1 MQKLYDLFVVRVGND
16 CNIIC
21 SAIHSRFG
29 GGGGLT
35 LYDILGMCV
44 FQRCQV

>member
-1 MQKLYDLFVVRVGND
+1 MFSND

-29 GGGGLT
+29 GGGGGGELT
-35 LYDILGMCV
+35 IYDILRMCV

>member
-1 MQKLYDLFVVRVGND
+1 MFSND

-29 GGGGLT
+29 GGGGELT
-35 LYDILGMCV
+35 IYDILRMCV